1 MTTGTS
7 SCPSGCRS
15 DPDPVTTDTQAVIV
29 AISTLWLSDFRCF
42 TEAEFRPD
50 PEGLTVLRGPN
61 GAGKTSIL
69 EAVGWLATQRSIRG
83 ATRDVLVRS
92 GTDRAVVRAETVV
105 AGRAV
110 LVESEIPVSGSAR
123 TQVNRQ
129 PVRRRSE
136 LADALNVTVFAPND
150 LDLIQS
156 GPAGRRE
163 YLDDVLVARHA
174 KLDALVTDVDRIL
187 RQRAAVLRQAGGRPD
202 SAIAA
207 TLDVWDER
215 LGAAGTELAIERESL
230 AAELTEPAG
239 RAYERLAG
247 VAEPVTLEYRRS
259 WSGDLVAAL
268 GSSRSDDVRRQVT
281 SVGPHR
287 DDLDLAIGTRP
298 TRTHASQGEQRCVA
312 LALRLASH
320 ELRRGDLPEAP
331 VLLLDDVFSE
341 LDATR
346 AAALVELLPH
356 GQVLLTTAVDPPP
369 VVQAG
374 RVVTVEGGRL
384 TGVPGAPGV
393 SGATDVS
400 AAPGGG
406 AGS

>member
-1 MTTGTS
+1 
-7 SCPSGCRS
+7 
-15 DPDPVTTDTQAVIV
+15 V
-29 AISTLWLSDFRCF
+29 AISTLWLTDFRCF

-61 GAGKTSIL
+61 GAGKTSVL

-83 ATRDVLVRS
+83 AARDVLVRS
-92 GTDRAVVRAETVV
+92 GTERAVVRAEASV
-105 AGRAV
+105 GDRAV
-110 LVESEIPVSGSAR
+110 LVEGEIPVAGSAR

-136 LADALNVTVFAPND
+136 LAQALNVTVFAPND

-174 KLDALVTDVDRIL
+174 RLDALVTEVDRIL
-187 RQRAAVLRQAGGRPD
+187 RQRGAVLRQAGGRPD

-207 TLDVWDER
+207 TLDVWDAR
-215 LGAAGTELAIERESL
+215 LGESGTALALERETL
-230 AAELTEPAG
+230 AAELTPPAC

-247 VAEPVTLEYRRS
+247 VVEPVTLRYQRS
-259 WSGDLVAAL
+259 WEGDLVDAL
-268 GSSRSDDVRRQVT
+268 GAARHDDVRRQVT

-287 DDLDLAIGTRP
+287 DDLELSIGPRP
-298 TRTHASQGEQRCVA
+298 ARTHASQGEQRCVA
-312 LALRLASH
+312 LAMRLASH
-320 ELRRGDLPEAP
+320 ELRRGDLPEPP

-341 LDATR
+341 LDAQR
-346 AAALVELLPH
+346 AAALVELLPP

-369 VVQAG
+369 VVHAG
-374 RVVTVEGGRL
+374 RVVEVAGGRL
-384 TGVPGAPGV
+384 VGPGGSDG
-393 SGATDVS
+393 SGAIRGT
-400 AAPGGG
+400 A
-406 AGS
+406 

>member
-1 MTTGTS
+1 
-7 SCPSGCRS
+7 
-15 DPDPVTTDTQAVIV
+15 V
-29 AISTLWLSDFRCF
+29 AISTLWLADFRCF
-42 TEAEFRPD
+42 AEAEFRPD

-83 ATRDVLVRS
+83 ASRDVLVRS
-92 GTDRAVVRAETVV
+92 GSDRAVVRAEGSVG
-105 AGRAV
+105 ARAV
-110 LVESEIPVSGSAR
+110 LVECELPVTGAAR

-136 LADALNVTVFAPND
+136 LAEALNVTVFAPND
-150 LDLIQS
+150 LDLVQG

-174 KLDALVTDVDRIL
+174 RLDALVTEVDRVL
-187 RQRAAVLRQAGGRPD
+187 RQRGAVLRQAGGRPD

-215 LGAAGTELAIERESL
+215 LGASGTELALEREAL
-230 AAELTEPAG
+230 AAELSPAAT
-239 RAYERLAG
+239 RSYERLAA
-247 VAEPVTLEYRRS
+247 VTEPVALTYRRS
-259 WSGDLVAAL
+259 WDGDLAEALAAA
-268 GSSRSDDVRRQVT
+268 RHDDVRRQVT

-287 DDLDLAIGTRP
+287 DDLELSIGARP
-298 TRTHASQGEQRCVA
+298 ARTHASQGEQRCVA
-312 LALRLASH
+312 LAMRLATH
-320 ELRRGDLPEAP
+320 ELRRGELPEAP

-341 LDATR
+341 LDAYR
-346 AAALVELLPH
+346 AAALVELLPA

-374 RVVTVEGGRL
+374 RVVEVAGGRL
-384 TGVPGAPGV
+384 SGAPG
-393 SGATDVS
+393 GAR
-400 AAPGGG
+400 
-406 AGS
+406 

>member
-1 MTTGTS
+1 
-7 SCPSGCRS
+7 
-15 DPDPVTTDTQAVIV
+15 V

-42 TEAEFRPD
+42 TEAELRPD

-61 GAGKTSIL
+61 GSGKTSIL

-83 ATRDVLVRS
+83 AARDVLVRT

-105 AGRAV
+105 AGRPV
-110 LVESEIPVSGSAR
+110 LVESEIPLSGTAR

-150 LDLIQS
+150 LDLVQG

-163 YLDDVLVARHA
+163 YLNDVLAARHA
-174 KLDALVTDVDRIL
+174 RLDALVTDVDRIL
-187 RQRAAVLRQAGGRPD
+187 RQRAAVLRQAGGRTD

-215 LGAAGTELAIERESL
+215 LGASGTELAVEREAL
-230 AAELTEPAG
+230 AVELTEPAN

-247 VAEPVTLEYRRS
+247 VAEPVTLDYRRS
-259 WSGDLVAAL
+259 WSGDLVTAL
-268 GSSRSDDVRRQVT
+268 GAARADDVRRQVT

-287 DDLDLAIGTRP
+287 DDLELAIGPRP

-320 ELRRGDLPEAP
+320 ELRRGDLPESP

-341 LDATR
+341 LDAFR
-346 AAALVELLPH
+346 AAALVELLPP
-356 GQVLLTTAVDPPP
+356 GQVLLTTAVDPPS
-369 VVQAG
+369 VVHAG
-374 RVVTVEGGRL
+374 RVVTVDAGRL
-384 TGVPGAPGV
+384 TGTQGTRDLDAPTPKVSAPDVPDA
-393 SGATDVS
+393 ADVS
-400 AAPGGG
+400 AAPGVGG
-406 AGS
+406 GS

>member
-1 MTTGTS
+1 MTTATS
-7 SCPSGCRS
+7 SCPSGFRS
-15 DPDPVTTDTQAVIV
+15 DPDPVTADTHTVTV
-29 AISTLWLSDFRCF
+29 AISTLWLADFRCF
-42 TEAEFRPD
+42 AEAEFRPD
-50 PEGLTVLRGPN
+50 PDGLTVLRGPN
-61 GAGKTSIL
+61 GAGKTSVL

-92 GTDRAVVRAETVV
+92 GSDRAVVRAEASVG
-105 AGRAV
+105 ARAV
-110 LVESEIPVSGSAR
+110 LVESELPMTGAAR

-136 LADALNVTVFAPND
+136 LAEALNVTVFAPND
-150 LDLIQS
+150 LDLVQG

-174 KLDALVTDVDRIL
+174 RHDALVTEVERIL
-187 RQRAAVLRQAGGRPD
+187 RQRGAVLRQAGGRPD

-215 LGAAGTELAIERESL
+215 LGTSGTELALEREAL
-230 AAELTEPAG
+230 AAELTPDAT
-239 RAYERLAG
+239 RAYERLAA
-247 VAEPVTLEYRRS
+247 VTEPVALAYRRS
-259 WSGDLVAAL
+259 WDGDLIDALAAA
-268 GSSRSDDVRRQVT
+268 RHDDVRRQVT

-287 DDLDLAIGTRP
+287 DDLELRIGIRP
-298 TRTHASQGEQRCVA
+298 ARTHASQGEQRCVA
-312 LALRLASH
+312 LAMRLATH

-341 LDATR
+341 LDAYR
-346 AAALVELLPH
+346 AAALVELLPA

-374 RVVTVEGGRL
+374 RVVEVAGGRL
-384 TGVPGAPGV
+384 TG
-393 SGATDVS
+393 AT
-400 AAPGGG
+400 GG
-406 AGS
+406 AR